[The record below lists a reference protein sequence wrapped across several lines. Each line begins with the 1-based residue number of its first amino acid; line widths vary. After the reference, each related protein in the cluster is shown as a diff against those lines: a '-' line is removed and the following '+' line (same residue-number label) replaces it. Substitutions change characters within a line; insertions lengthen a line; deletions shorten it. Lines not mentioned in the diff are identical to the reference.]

1 MTERWSDHKTSV
13 ELGFASRMLA
23 WILSRAMGASVSFRV
38 GGWKCLR
45 DVVVKFNK
53 VGAVGSVSIG
63 EIRLSIRQSLVK
75 LGVGFI
81 SRDPKLQVLV
91 CDLEVVMR
99 ASSKISKKAKS
110 RKSRKSGRGKWMV
123 VANMARFLSV
133 SVTEL
138 VVKTPKATVEV
149 KELTLDLSKDGGSKP
164 KLFVKLLLAPIFVH
178 FGESRVSYDQSSM
191 HGGSFPSNDRLL
203 AMTERVF
210 APFSCEE
217 FSLTCEFGHDR
228 EAGVVVRN
236 VDIATGDVSINLN
249 EELLLQRK
257 GEDAFSSTDVPIKAV
272 NESGTAE
279 KPVKTPANLAIMKYA
294 SMFPEKLSFVLP
306 RLDMKFVHREVGLML
321 ENNIMGIQLK
331 GTKSRSFEDVG
342 ESTRVDV
349 QMEFSEI
356 HLLKD
361 GGISV
366 VEILK
371 LDVVSSVYI
380 PLQNKYKASAIEL
393 VLFNP
398 ASPIRSEVDV
408 KLGGTQCNLVM
419 TRLHPWMHLLALR
432 KKKMVLRG
440 ESTTSERSH
449 SSDHKAFMW
458 TSTISAPE
466 MTIVLYDL
474 NGSPLYCGCSQ
485 SSHVFANNISSTG
498 TVVHMELGEF
508 NLNMSDEYRECLK
521 ESLFGVETN
530 MGSLIYIAKISVD
543 WGKKD
548 MDSPEDSLNY
558 KTVLSVDVTGMGV
571 HLTFRRIGSLMS
583 TALSFKR
590 LLKSLSGSGKKPHNR
605 VTKSSKPSG
614 KGIQLIKFNLE
625 KCSLNICGEVGLE
638 NSVVPDPKRAN
649 YGSQGGRIVVS
660 VSADG
665 TPRTATITPTAQ
677 VELKKLK
684 YSLSLDI
691 FHLNLSMNKEK
702 QSTQMG
708 LERATAIY
716 QEHLE
721 DSNLPGARVTLL
733 DMQNAK
739 FVRRSGGLKEIAVCS
754 LFSATD
760 ISVRWEPDVHIALV
774 ELGLHLK
781 LLLHNQKLQEL
792 AKGDLKENGQGNE
805 ISMESVPLEKR
816 KKKESIFA
824 IDVEMLNIS
833 AEVGDGVET
842 TVQVQSIFSENA
854 RIGVLFEGLM
864 LNFNNARIFR
874 SSRMQVSRIPNASRS
889 ASTAKHEIGTTW
901 DWVIQALDV
910 HICMPY
916 RLELRAIDDSV
927 EEMLRALKLVTSAKT
942 KLLFPNKE
950 EKSKAKGTS
959 SSKIG
964 RIRFCIKKLTAD
976 IEEQP
981 IQGWFDEHYQ
991 LLKKEACELAVRL
1004 NFIDELISKGGKSR
1018 GVAEKK
1024 DSLEDG
1030 KIHFN
1035 GEEIDVED
1043 TSAVQKLQEDI
1054 YKLSFRS
1061 YYQACQNLVQSQ
1073 GSRACSEGF
1082 QGGFKLSTAR
1092 SSLFSVSATELDISL
1107 TRIEGGDSGMIEIL
1121 QKLDPVCRAHS
1132 IPFSRLYGS
1141 NINLHT
1147 GSLVVRIRNYTYPL
1161 FAATSGSCEG
1171 RVILAQQATCFQP
1184 QIHQN
1189 VYIGRWRKVRLLR
1202 SASGTT
1208 PPMKTYSDLPLHF
1221 QKAEISYGVG
1231 FEPALADIS
1240 YAFTVALRRANLSI
1254 RNPSPDC
1261 PPLKKEK
1268 SLPWWDEM
1276 RNYIHGNTS
1285 LYFSES
1291 QWNILA
1297 STDPYEKSD
1306 KLQIRSGY
1314 MELQQSDGRVY
1325 CFAKD
1330 FRILLSSLESLLKN
1344 SNLKCPSGFSSTFI
1358 EAPAFSLEVIMEW
1371 ECDSGN
1377 PLNHYLFAFPSEGVP
1392 REKVYDPFRSTS
1404 LSLRWN
1410 LLLRPSLPI
1419 HDNQSSLCSVG
1430 DQGVL
1435 DAAGC
1440 GAMKPDSLSV
1450 FPTLKLGPHDLA
1462 WVLKFW
1468 SLNYYPPH
1476 KLRSF
1481 SRWPRF
1487 GIPRVPRSGNL
1498 SLDKV
1503 MTEFMFRVDATPACI
1518 KHMPLDDDDPAKG
1531 LTFSMNKLKYEL
1543 YYGRGKQKYTS
1554 ESKRDTLDLVYQ
1566 GLDLHMPKAFINRDD
1581 NSSAAEIVKMT
1592 RKTSQSAS
1600 TERSSNDKTS
1610 SMSSSMERQRDDGFL
1625 LSSDYFTIR
1634 RQSPKADPDR
1644 LLAWQESGRRNLE
1657 MTYVRSEFENGS
1669 GSDDHTRSDPSD
1681 DDGYNVVIADNCQ
1694 RIFVYGLKLL
1704 WTLENRDA
1712 VWSWVG
1718 GISKAFESPKPS
1730 PSRQYA
1736 QRKLLEDS
1744 EVIDRT
1750 ELPQDDNLKSPLSHG
1765 ASSSSPQHV
1774 RSSKVQ
1780 VESPPSSEVKVET
1793 LPSSSFAKLADIED
1807 IEGEGTRHFM
1817 VNVVEPQFNL
1827 HSEDAN
1833 YKEALSSP
1841 ALTLDGGCRR
1851 LRGEGEPRFRLSA
1864 GHIGEKKSFLAMCL
1878 VGRFEKRVNS
1888 PDSVFSLATNI
1899 WKAYPWIK
1907 VSSMGDST
1915 FLFRFLSAIE
1925 ADCVLWEGVR
1935 KALARTGYYVSHRQ
1949 RESHSSVVRI
1959 SNGDDERKERE
1970 IPSEEAAMFG
1980 ELVHWKID
1988 DGETI
1993 YGTKLA
1999 DGAQNCSNNHME
2011 DKVSGNKMIGGA
2023 RGQRSAWGRERLVM
2037 SFNDWAGAMRGA
2049 AFRVVPSLRGATFQG
2064 RFLLAAVSGRVLA
2077 RSFHSV
2083 LSIGYEV
2090 IKQALGGGNVQIR
2103 ESQPEMTWNRMEYS
2117 VMLEHVQAHVAPTDV
2132 DPGAGLQWLPK
2143 IRRSSPKVK
2152 RTGALLERV
2161 FMPCDMYFRYTR
2173 HKGGTADLKVKPLK
2187 ELSFNSHNITAT
2199 MTSRQF
2205 QVMLDVLTN
2214 LLFARLP
2221 KPRKVSLS
2229 YPAGDDEDVE
2239 EEADEVVPDGVEEVE
2254 LARVNL
2260 EQKERAQK
2268 LIQDDIR
2275 KLSLYNDAS
2284 ADRNSVK
2291 EDDLW
2296 IITGGRSI
2304 LVQRLKKELVN
2315 AQKSRKAASASLRM
2329 ALQKAAQLRL
2339 MEKEKNKSPSC
2350 AMRISLQINKV
2361 VWSMLVDGR
2370 SFAEAEIN
2378 DMIYDFDRDYKDV
2391 GVAKFTTKYFVVRNC
2406 LPNAK
2411 SDMLLSA
2418 WNAPAEWGK
2427 NESVAFRKV
2436 MLRVD
2441 AKQGAPKDGNYPLEL
2456 FQVEIYPLKIHL
2468 TETMYRMM
2476 WEYFFP
2482 EEEQDSQRRQEVW
2495 KFSTTAGS
2503 RRARKGSS
2511 MQEAPMSSSHLTK
2524 DPQVSAKS
2532 SNSALPVTS
2541 ANQFSSS
2548 ADSSQVSKL
2557 QNLKANIVCG
2567 STPELR
2573 RTSSFDRTWEENVA
2587 ESVADELMLQM
2598 HSSSATSSTSG
2609 PFAGSEQPDEG
2620 NRNKSKESK
2629 LIKSGRSSHEEK
2641 KVGKAQD
2648 EKKSRPRRMREFHN
2662 IKISQVELLVTY
2674 EGSRF
2679 AVSDLRLL
2687 MDTFHRVEFTGT
2699 WRRLFSRV
2707 KKHIIWG
2714 VLKSVTGMQG
2724 KKFKDK
2730 AHNQKE
2736 ACAAGVPD
2744 IDINLSDSDGG
2755 SAGKSEQNPLSW
2767 PKRPAEGAG
2776 DGFVTSIKGLF
2787 NSQRRKAKAFVLR
2800 TMRGEAENEI
2810 TGDWSESEAEFS
2822 PFARQLTITKA
2833 KKLIRRHTKK
2843 FRSRGPKGLSSQ
2855 QRESLPSSPR
2865 ETTPFESDSSDSLP
2879 YEDFHE

>member
-1 MTERWSDHKTSV
+1 MDGSPAKFLFGFLFASIILWTIFV
-13 ELGFASRMLA
+13 FASRMLA

-53 VGAVGSVSIG
+53 GAVESVSIG

-81 SRDPKLQVLV
+81 SRDPKLQVLI

-99 ASSKISKKAKS
+99 ASSKSTKKVKS
-110 RKSRKSGRGKWMV
+110 HKSRKSGRGKWMV

-138 VVKTPKATVEV
+138 VVKTPKATLEV

-164 KLFVKLLLAPIFVH
+164 ELFVKLLLAPIFVH
-178 FGESRVSYDQSSM
+178 FGESRVSYDQSSVYA
-191 HGGSFPSNDRLL
+191 GSFPSNDGLL
-203 AMTERVF
+203 AMTEKVS

-217 FSLTCEFGHDR
+217 FSITCEFGHDR

-249 EELLLQRK
+249 EELLLKRK
-257 GEDAFSSTDVPIKAV
+257 GGDAFSSTGT
-272 NESGTAE
+272 ESGTAE

-294 SMFPEKLSFVLP
+294 SMFPEKLSFTLP
-306 RLDMKFVHREVGLML
+306 KLDMKFVHREVGLIV

-371 LDVVSSVYI
+371 LDVVSSSYI
-380 PLQNKYKASAIEL
+380 PLQ
-393 VLFNP
+393 P

-408 KLGGTQCNLVM
+408 KLGGTQCNVVM
-419 TRLHPWMHLLALR
+419 TRLHPWMRVLALR

-466 MTIVLYDL
+466 MTVVLYDL
-474 NGSPLYCGCSQ
+474 NGSPLYHGCSQ

-508 NLNMSDEYRECLK
+508 NLNMSEEYRECLK

-530 MGSLIYIAKISVD
+530 MGSLIYIAKVSVD

-548 MDSPEDSLNY
+548 MDSPEDSLKY
-558 KTVLSVDVTGMGV
+558 KTVLSVDVTGMSV
-571 HLTFRRIGSLMS
+571 HLTFRRIGSLVS

-590 LLKSLSGSGKKPHNR
+590 LLKILSGSGKKPHNQ

-625 KCSLNICGEVGLE
+625 KCSLNVCGEVGLE

-665 TPRTATITPTAQ
+665 TPRTATITPTAP

-691 FHLNLSMNKEK
+691 FHLNLTLNKEK
-702 QSTQMG
+702 LSTQME
-708 LERATAIY
+708 LERARSIY

-721 DSNLPGARVTLL
+721 DNNLPGARVTLL

-760 ISVRWEPDVHIALV
+760 ISVRWEPDVYIALV

-781 LLLHNQKLQEL
+781 LLMHNQKLQEL
-792 AKGDLKENGQGNE
+792 GKDDLKENGQENE
-805 ISMESVPLEKR
+805 TSMESVPLEKR
-816 KKKESIFA
+816 KKRESIFA
-824 IDVEMLNIS
+824 IDVELLNIS
-833 AEVGDGVET
+833 AEVGDGVEM

-854 RIGVLFEGLM
+854 RIGVLLEGLM

-874 SSRMQVSRIPNASRS
+874 SSRMQVSRIPNTSRS
-889 ASTAKHEIGTTW
+889 APTAKHEMGTTW

-927 EEMLRALKLVTSAKT
+927 EEMLRALKLVTAAKT
-942 KLLFPNKE
+942 KLLFPKKE
-950 EKSKAKGTS
+950 EKSKPEETS

-964 RIRFCIKKLTAD
+964 RVRFCIKKLTAD

-981 IQGWFDEHYQ
+981 IQGWLDEHYQ

-1004 NFIDELISKGGKSR
+1004 NFLDELISKGAKSR

-1024 DSLEDG
+1024 DSLEG
-1030 KIHFN
+1030 SKIHFN

-1043 TSAVQKLQEDI
+1043 TSAIQKLQEEI
-1054 YKLSFRS
+1054 YKKSFRS

-1073 GSRACSEGF
+1073 GSGACSEGF
-1082 QGGFKLSTAR
+1082 QGGFKPSTAR
-1092 SSLFSVSATELDISL
+1092 SSLFSVSATELDVSL

-1121 QKLDPVCRAHS
+1121 QKLDPVCRAHN

-1147 GSLVVRIRNYTYPL
+1147 GSLVVRIRNYAYPL
-1161 FAATSGSCEG
+1161 LAATSGRCEG

-1221 QKAEISYGVG
+1221 ERAEISYGVG
-1231 FEPALADIS
+1231 IEPALADIS
-1240 YAFTVALRRANLSI
+1240 YAFTVAMRRANLSI
-1254 RNPSPDC
+1254 RNPSPDP

-1306 KLQIRSGY
+1306 KLQIRSAY

-1325 CFAKD
+1325 CFAKE
-1330 FRILLSSLESLLKN
+1330 FKILLSSLESLLKN

-1440 GAMKPDSLSV
+1440 GPMEPDSLSV

-1543 YYGRGKQKYTS
+1543 YYGRGKQKYTF

-1566 GLDLHMPKAFINRDD
+1566 GLDLHIPKAFINRDD
-1581 NSSAAEIVKMT
+1581 NISVAKVVKMT

-1600 TERSSNDKTS
+1600 TERSFND
-1610 SMSSSMERQRDDGFL
+1610 SSMERQRDDGFL

-1634 RQSPKADPDR
+1634 RQAPKADPDR
-1644 LLAWQESGRRNLE
+1644 LLAWQEAGRRNLE

-1669 GSDDHTRSDPSD
+1669 ESDDHTRSDPSD

-1750 ELPQDDNLKSPLSHG
+1750 ELPQDDNQKSSVSHG
-1765 ASSSSPQHV
+1765 ASSSSPQHA
-1774 RSSKVQ
+1774 RPSKAQ

-1807 IEGEGTRHFM
+1807 TDGEGTRHFM
-1817 VNVVEPQFNL
+1817 VNVIEPQFNL

-1833 YKEALSSP
+1833 
-1841 ALTLDGGCRR
+1841 
-1851 LRGEGEPRFRLSA
+1851 
-1864 GHIGEKKSFLAMCL
+1864 
-1878 VGRFEKRVNS
+1878 
-1888 PDSVFSLATNI
+1888 
-1899 WKAYPWIK
+1899 
-1907 VSSMGDST
+1907 
-1915 FLFRFLSAIE
+1915 
-1925 ADCVLWEGVR
+1925 
-1935 KALARTGYYVSHRQ
+1935 
-1949 RESHSSVVRI
+1949 
-1959 SNGDDERKERE
+1959 
-1970 IPSEEAAMFG
+1970 
-1980 ELVHWKID
+1980 
-1988 DGETI
+1988 
-1993 YGTKLA
+1993 
-1999 DGAQNCSNNHME
+1999 
-2011 DKVSGNKMIGGA
+2011 
-2023 RGQRSAWGRERLVM
+2023 
-2037 SFNDWAGAMRGA
+2037 
-2049 AFRVVPSLRGATFQG
+2049 G

-2143 IRRSSPKVK
+2143 IRSSPKVK

-2260 EQKERAQK
+2260 EQKERLQK

-2296 IITGGRSI
+2296 IISGGRSI
-2304 LVQRLKKELVN
+2304 LVQRLKNELVN
-2315 AQKSRKAASASLRM
+2315 AQKSRKAASASLRV

-2427 NESVAFRKV
+2427 KV

-2503 RRARKGSS
+2503 RRTRKGSS

-2532 SNSALPVTS
+2532 STSALPVTS

-2548 ADSSQVSKL
+2548 ADSSQGSKL

-2598 HSSSATSSTSG
+2598 HSSSAASSTNG
-2609 PFAGSEQPDEG
+2609 PFAGVEQPDEG
-2620 NRNKSKESK
+2620 NRTKSKESK

-2687 MDTFHRVEFTGT
+2687 MDTFHRVEFTRT
-2699 WRRLFSRV
+2699 WRRLFSKV

-2724 KKFKDK
+2724 KKFKL
-2730 AHNQKE
+2730 HNQKE

-2744 IDINLSDSDGG
+2744 IDLNLSDSDGG

-2767 PKRPAEGAG
+2767 AKRPAEGAG

-2787 NSQRRKAKAFVLR
+2787 NSQRLKAKAFVLR

-2810 TGDWSESEAEFS
+2810 TGDWSESEAEFP

-2855 QRESLPSSPR
+2855 QRESLHSSPR
-2865 ETTPFESDSSDSLP
+2865 ETTPFESDSSSESSP

>member
-1 MTERWSDHKTSV
+1 MEY
-13 ELGFASRMLA
+13 
-23 WILSRAMGASVSFRV
+23 FR
-38 GGWKCLR
+38 
-45 DVVVKFNK
+45 
-53 VGAVGSVSIG
+53 GAVESVSIG

-75 LGVGFI
+75 LGVGFM
-81 SRDPKLQVLV
+81 SRDPKLQVLI

-99 ASSKISKKAKS
+99 APSKISKKARS

-164 KLFVKLLLAPIFVH
+164 ELFVKLLLAPIFVH

-191 HGGSFPSNDRLL
+191 HGGSLPSNHTLL
-203 AMTERVF
+203 GMTERVS

-217 FSLTCEFGHDR
+217 FSITCEFGHDR

-236 VDIATGDVSINLN
+236 MDIATGDVSINLN
-249 EELLLQRK
+249 EELLLKRK
-257 GEDAFSSTDVPIKAV
+257 GEDAFSSTDVAEKAV
-272 NESGTAE
+272 NESGTA
-279 KPVKTPANLAIMKYA
+279 VKAVKKPANLAVMKYA

-306 RLDMKFVHREVGLML
+306 KLDMKFVHREVGLMV

-331 GTKSRSFEDVG
+331 GTKTRSFEDVG

-380 PLQNKYKASAIEL
+380 PLQ
-393 VLFNP
+393 P

-408 KLGGTQCNLVM
+408 KLGGTQCNLVI
-419 TRLHPWMHLLALR
+419 TRLHPWMQLHALR
-432 KKKMVLRG
+432 KRKMVLRG
-440 ESTTSERSH
+440 ESSTREKSH

-466 MTIVLYDL
+466 MTVVLYDL
-474 NGSPLYCGCSQ
+474 DGSPLYHGCSQ

-530 MGSLIYIAKISVD
+530 MGSLIYIAKISLD

-548 MDSPEDSLNY
+548 MDSPEDCLKN

-571 HLTFRRIGSLMS
+571 HLTFQRIGSLMS

-590 LLKSLSGSGKKPHNR
+590 LLKSLSGSGKKPHNQ

-625 KCSLNICGEVGLE
+625 RCSLNVCGEVGLE
-638 NSVVPDPKRAN
+638 NSVVPDYKRAN
-649 YGSQGGRIVVS
+649 YGSQGGRIVIS

-665 TPRTATITPTAQ
+665 TPRTATIRSTAP

-684 YSLSLDI
+684 YSVSLDI
-691 FHLNLSMNKEK
+691 FHLSLSMNKEK
-702 QSTQMG
+702 KSTQME
-708 LERATAIY
+708 LERARSIY

-721 DSNLPGARVTLL
+721 DSNLHGARVTLL

-792 AKGDLKENGQGNE
+792 AKGDRKDNGQGTE
-805 ISMESVPLEKR
+805 TSMESVPLEKH
-816 KKKESIFA
+816 KKRESIFA
-824 IDVEMLNIS
+824 IDVEMLHIA

-854 RIGVLFEGLM
+854 RIGVLLEGLM
-864 LNFNNARIFR
+864 LNFNNARVFR
-874 SSRMQVSRIPNASRS
+874 SSRMQVSRIPNASGS
-889 ASTAKHEIGTTW
+889 ASAAKHEIGTTW

-916 RLELRAIDDSV
+916 RLELRAINDSV
-927 EEMLRALKLVTSAKT
+927 EEMLRALKLVTAAKT

-950 EKSKAKGTS
+950 EKPKAKATS
-959 SSKIG
+959 ASKIG
-964 RIRFCIKKLTAD
+964 RVRFCIKKLTAD

-981 IQGWFDEHYQ
+981 IQGWLDEHYQ

-1004 NFIDELISKGGKSR
+1004 NFIDELIAKGTKSL
-1018 GVAEKK
+1018 GVAEKN

-1035 GEEIDVED
+1035 GEDIDVD
-1043 TSAVQKLQEDI
+1043 DASAIQKLREEI
-1054 YKLSFRS
+1054 YKQSFRS
-1061 YYQACQNLVQSQ
+1061 YYQACQNLVQSE
-1073 GSRACSEGF
+1073 GSGACSEGF
-1082 QGGFKLSTAR
+1082 QGGFKPSTAR
-1092 SSLFSVSATELDISL
+1092 SSLFSISATELDVSL
-1107 TRIEGGDSGMIEIL
+1107 TRIEGGDFGMIEIL

-1141 NINLHT
+1141 NINLQT
-1147 GSLVVRIRNYTYPL
+1147 GSLAVQIRNYTCPL
-1161 FAATSGSCEG
+1161 FAATSGRCEG

-1189 VYIGRWRKVRLLR
+1189 VYIGRWRKVHLLR

-1254 RNPSPDC
+1254 RNPSPD
-1261 PPLKKEK
+1261 PPQPKKEK

-1325 CFAKD
+1325 CFAKK
-1330 FRILLSSLESLLKN
+1330 FKILVSSLDSLLKN
-1344 SNLKCPSGFSSTFI
+1344 SNLKRPSGFSCTFI

-1410 LLLRPSLPI
+1410 LLLRPSLPS
-1419 HDNQSSLCSVG
+1419 HDNQSSLCAVG
-1430 DQGVL
+1430 DQGAL

-1440 GAMKPDSLSV
+1440 GATKPDSLSV
-1450 FPTLKLGPHDLA
+1450 SPTLKLGPHDLA
-1462 WVLKFW
+1462 WILKFW
-1468 SLNYYPPH
+1468 SLNYNPPH

-1518 KHMPLDDDDPAKG
+1518 RHMPLDDDDPAKG

-1543 YYGRGKQKYTS
+1543 YYGRGKQKYTF

-1581 NSSAAEIVKMT
+1581 DSSVAKVVKMT

-1610 SMSSSMERQRDDGFL
+1610 SVSSSMERQRDDGFL
-1625 LSSDYFTIR
+1625 LSSEYFTIR
-1634 RQSPKADPDR
+1634 RQAPKADPDR
-1644 LLAWQESGRRNLE
+1644 LLAWQEAGRRNLE

-1669 GSDDHTRSDPSD
+1669 ESDDHTRSDPSD

-1750 ELPQDDNLKSPLSHG
+1750 ELPQDDIQKSPVSHC

-1774 RSSKVQ
+1774 RPSKAQ

-1793 LPSSSFAKLADIED
+1793 LPSSSAAKLANIED
-1807 IEGEGTRHFM
+1807 CEGEGTRHFM
-1817 VNVVEPQFNL
+1817 VNVIEPQFNL

-1833 YKEALSSP
+1833 
-1841 ALTLDGGCRR
+1841 
-1851 LRGEGEPRFRLSA
+1851 
-1864 GHIGEKKSFLAMCL
+1864 
-1878 VGRFEKRVNS
+1878 
-1888 PDSVFSLATNI
+1888 
-1899 WKAYPWIK
+1899 
-1907 VSSMGDST
+1907 
-1915 FLFRFLSAIE
+1915 
-1925 ADCVLWEGVR
+1925 
-1935 KALARTGYYVSHRQ
+1935 
-1949 RESHSSVVRI
+1949 
-1959 SNGDDERKERE
+1959 
-1970 IPSEEAAMFG
+1970 
-1980 ELVHWKID
+1980 
-1988 DGETI
+1988 
-1993 YGTKLA
+1993 
-1999 DGAQNCSNNHME
+1999 
-2011 DKVSGNKMIGGA
+2011 
-2023 RGQRSAWGRERLVM
+2023 
-2037 SFNDWAGAMRGA
+2037 
-2049 AFRVVPSLRGATFQG
+2049 G

-2090 IKQALGGGNVQIR
+2090 IEQALGGGNVQIR

-2173 HKGGTADLKVKPLK
+2173 HKGATADLKVKPLK

-2284 ADRNSVK
+2284 VDRNPVK
-2291 EDDLW
+2291 EGDLW
-2296 IITGGRSI
+2296 IISGGRSI
-2304 LVQRLKKELVN
+2304 LVQRLKKELLN
-2315 AQKSRKAASASLRM
+2315 AQKSRKVASASLRM

-2418 WNAPAEWGK
+2418 WNPPTEWGK
-2427 NESVAFRKV
+2427 KV

-2503 RRARKGSS
+2503 RRAKKGSS
-2511 MQEAPMSSSHLTK
+2511 IQEAPVSSNHLTK
-2524 DPQVSAKS
+2524 DPQVCAKS

-2541 ANQFSSS
+2541 ASQFPSSG
-2548 ADSSQVSKL
+2548 DSSQVSKL

-2587 ESVADELMLQM
+2587 ESVTDELMLQM
-2598 HSSSATSSTSG
+2598 HSSSVTSSTSE
-2609 PFAGSEQPDEG
+2609 PFAGIEQPDEG

-2714 VLKSVTGMQG
+2714 VLKSVTGMQD

-2730 AHNQKE
+2730 AHNQRE
-2736 ACAAGVPD
+2736 AGAAGVPD
-2744 IDINLSDSDGG
+2744 IDLNLSDSDGG

-2767 PKRPAEGAG
+2767 PKRPPEGAG

-2787 NSQRRKAKAFVLR
+2787 NSQRRKAKAFVLW

-2810 TGDWSESEAEFS
+2810 PGDWSESEAEFS

-2865 ETTPFESDSSDSLP
+2865 EITPFESDSSSESSP